1 MCPQGLYRTFSSQAL
16 IPLNN
21 RALDLANKN
30 GIKSKI
36 LDMVDYEDFAFG
48 LLIEEGKQSD
58 FIDKDNFI
66 NNLKNDTKN

>member
-1 MCPQGLYRTFSSQAL
+1 MQLAILEIGNINELNL
-16 IPLNN
+16 IT
-21 RALDLANKN
+21 DLANKN

-36 LDMVDYEDFAFG
+36 LDMDDYEDFAFG

-66 NNLKNDTKN
+66 NNLKNATKN